1 MLMRSPLARER
12 RRPAGFIVPCAPTL
26 RETAPS
32 GPQWIHEIKHDG
44 FRIIA
49 RKEGDR
55 VRLWS
60 RNGLDWSADLAAITA
75 GLRALPVDRL
85 VIDGEAVAHCPQG
98 LPDFHGL
105 LGDGA
110 AGACLFAFDLLSIDG
125 EDLRRLP
132 TLERKARLSKL
143 LRMGPAPVRYVEHI
157 EGDGP
162 EVYRHAARLGLEGVV
177 SKRRDAGYKSGR
189 CHSWLKVR
197 NPSYE
202 RVNARPDP
210 SDTAS

>member
-44 FRIIA
+44 MRLIA
-49 RKEGDR
+49 RKDGQR

-60 RNGLDWSADLAAITA
+60 RNGLDWSADLAAIAA
-75 GLRALPVDRL
+75 GLRALPIDQL
-85 VIDGEAVAHCPQG
+85 VIDGEAVAHCAEG

-110 AGACLFAFDLLSIDG
+110 ASATLFAFDFLLIDG
-125 EDLRRLP
+125 EDLRRRP
-132 TLERKARLSKL
+132 TLERKARLAKL
-143 LRMGPAPVRYVEHI
+143 LRKAPAAIRYVEH
-157 EGDGP
+157 
-162 EVYRHAARLGLEGVV
+162 LEGG
-177 SKRRDAGYKSGR
+177 RARDLPTCRARGSGR
-189 CHSWLKVR
+189 DYLQAQGCWV
-197 NPSYE
+197 
-202 RVNARPDP
+202 
-210 SDTAS
+210 